1 MATINTYEN
10 DSVINPADK
19 VIGSDGAVGAD
30 LGKTKNFTVSS
41 LTTYVSAQTLAHPI
55 VLTGLVDAS
64 SNQDAADNGVPVGGV
79 YQNSG
84 QLFIRNA

>member
-1 MATINTYEN
+1 MATINSYEN
-10 DSVINPADK
+10 DSVINAADK

-30 LGKTKNFTVSS
+30 QGKTKNFSVSS
-41 LTTYVSAQTLAHPI
+41 LATYVSAQTLSHPI

-84 QLFIRNA
+84 QLYIRNS